1 MNLVTLAPSDAESS
15 GNDSESTANDV
26 NEKYIFSWPKTK
38 PLVLKPREPSTRKKT
53 PKVIKSMISRKHMKV
68 RNQTLK
74 LRKVRFN
81 STLEFIPAYKRT
93 QLEPE
98 QLERV
103 NLAKRIMMSTIEQLR
118 I

>member
-1 MNLVTLAPSDAESS
+1 
-15 GNDSESTANDV
+15 
-26 NEKYIFSWPKTK
+26 
-38 PLVLKPREPSTRKKT
+38 
-53 PKVIKSMISRKHMKV
+53 MKV

-103 NLAKRIMMSTIEQLR
+103 NLAKRRMMSTIEQLR
-118 I
+118 IK